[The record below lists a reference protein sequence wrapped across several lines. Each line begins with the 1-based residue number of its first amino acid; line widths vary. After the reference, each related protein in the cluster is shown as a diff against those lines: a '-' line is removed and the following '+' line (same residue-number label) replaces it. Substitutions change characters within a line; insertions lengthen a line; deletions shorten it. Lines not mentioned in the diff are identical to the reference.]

1 MRGEPASV
9 LCPCVCVRC
18 ERVVF
23 VDVVRVCS
31 MKMEKKNGKGKTK
44 L

>member
-1 MRGEPASV
+1 MRGEPDFV

-18 ERVVF
+18 KRIMF
-23 VDVVRVCS
+23 VDVVCS
-31 MKMEKKNGKGKTK
+31 MKMKKKNEKDKTK